1 MGVATAVPSVL
12 VCPMDVSIEDSTILG
27 TEVAST
33 DTTAVDVS
41 PGIKLTETLSVERLE
56 LRGWDRVW
64 LVVTSTDTSVE
75 LTVGTMAVEF
85 VPLSVGVTVT
95 N

>member
-1 MGVATAVPSVL
+1 MGVATAVPTVL
-12 VCPMDVSIEDSTILG
+12 ICPVSIEDSTVLG
-27 TEVAST
+27 TEVASA

-41 PGIKLTETLSVERLE
+41 PGIKLTETLSVGRLE

-64 LVVTSTDTSVE
+64 LVVTSTGTSVE
-75 LTVGTMAVEF
+75 LAVGTMAVEF
-85 VPLSVGVTVT
+85 VALSVGVTVT